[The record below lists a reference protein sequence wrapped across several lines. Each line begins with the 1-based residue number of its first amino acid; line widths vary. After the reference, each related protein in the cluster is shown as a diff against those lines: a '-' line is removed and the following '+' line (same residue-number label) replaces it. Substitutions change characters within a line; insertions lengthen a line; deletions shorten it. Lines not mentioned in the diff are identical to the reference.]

1 MFAKQVSKSSS
12 DSDSGSD
19 SDSDSDDDSGES
31 EDWASSSESSSS
43 SDSDAG
49 EYAEL
54 KGRARWLKKNTV
66 VKKKNIVSKEEKEK
80 NRLQKKAERE
90 KEKLLQQEAAVSSK
104 TILPEANLTPSI
116 LDRKVNEIVSSR
128 GKKGTDKHAVVRQLE
143 ALSRLAVRFG
153 PRTEVPV
160 LMHLITA
167 QFDLQRN
174 MDDFME
180 VDSWR
185 VCARHLNRIASIL
198 GDEKKNWTL
207 GVLAGDEVTND
218 MILINAASKGNMFS
232 GDKSKLKAAAGGNM
246 AGGAVD
252 IIGKDQQLINPNTGE
267 VETADERAERL
278 RIEKESNMSAE
289 ELSVIRVVGSL
300 SSFMTRLD
308 EEYIKSLQKISSHS
322 IEYVI
327 RLRDEGKLVDL
338 LAQVQSYYER
348 IGSDKEAAE
357 LAQLRI
363 EHLYYRHDS
372 IAEQVDKA
380 TKFYSVHGESSML
393 HPACLATGD
402 TAISSDYSKC
412 HPGAAGDKLNTITL
426 EDTDT
431 SSLIKSLCTYV
442 YSHGSDRSRTRAMLC
457 HIFHNALH
465 DRYLEARDL
474 LLMSHLQDNI
484 SQANDVSTM
493 ILFNRM
499 MATLGLAA
507 FRRGR
512 IWDAHQCLSDICS
525 GRVRELLAQGVST
538 GRFSDKTP
546 EQEKAEKRRQVPY
559 HQHINLD
566 LLEACHLIS
575 AMFLEVPHMA
585 NTMNDPS
592 VSYRKIISR
601 TFRKNHEIYERQI
614 FTGPPEQTRDHV
626 MCATRALMKGDW
638 KKCADLLV
646 NLNVWQLV
654 PGEDSGNKIKAML
667 IEKIKLE
674 GLRTYVLTFAKQ
686 YDSLSLTQLCSM
698 FDLNKNTVHSVVS
711 KMMINR
717 ELYASWD
724 QPTETVVLRKVE
736 PSQLQILALQFAEK
750 ATGLVEA
757 NERLL
762 DAKSGTY
769 GYKDTEWKGNG
780 GGRWDGGQGGGQ
792 RHGQSAYRSGYKSG
806 GRGGGRG
813 GSRGGA
819 GRGRGRGRAKSGK
832 TQVKSR
838 W

>member
-1 MFAKQVSKSSS
+1 
-12 DSDSGSD
+12 
-19 SDSDSDDDSGES
+19 
-31 EDWASSSESSSS
+31 
-43 SDSDAG
+43 
-49 EYAEL
+49 
-54 KGRARWLKKNTV
+54 
-66 VKKKNIVSKEEKEK
+66 
-80 NRLQKKAERE
+80 
-90 KEKLLQQEAAVSSK
+90 
-104 TILPEANLTPSI
+104 
-116 LDRKVNEIVSSR
+116 
-128 GKKGTDKHAVVRQLE
+128 
-143 ALSRLAVRFG
+143 
-153 PRTEVPV
+153 
-160 LMHLITA
+160 MHLITS
-167 QFDLQRN
+167 QFDLQRT

-198 GDEKKNWTL
+198 GDRNKNWIL
-207 GVLAGDEVTND
+207 GVLAGDEVTNE
-218 MILINAASKGNMFS
+218 MILIAATSKGNMFS
-232 GDKSKLKAAAGGNM
+232 GDKSKLKAAAGGNLE
-246 AGGAVD
+246 GGAVD
-252 IIGKDQQLINPNTGE
+252 IIGKEQELINPHTGD
-267 VETADERAERL
+267 VETADERAERV
-278 RIEKESNMSAE
+278 RIENEAKMTDL
-289 ELSVIRVVGSL
+289 ELQTIRVVGSL

-322 IEYVI
+322 VDYVI
-327 RLRDEGKLVDL
+327 RLRDEGKLVEL
-338 LAQVQSYYER
+338 LARVQTYYER
-348 IGSDKEAAE
+348 IGSYSEAAE

-363 EHLYYRHDS
+363 EHLYYRHDT

-380 TKFYSVHGESSML
+380 TNFYALHGESSML
-393 HPACLATGD
+393 HPACLGTED
-402 TAISSDYSKC
+402 IPVSNDFSKF
-412 HPGAAGDKLNTITL
+412 HPGASSGKLNVTSPTYTNTSALIT
-426 EDTDT
+426 
-431 SSLIKSLCTYV
+431 SLCTYV
-442 YSHGSDRSRTRAMLC
+442 YKHGSDRSRTRAMLC

-507 FRRGR
+507 FRLGR
-512 IWDAHQCLSDICS
+512 TWDAHQCLSDICS

-546 EQEKAEKRRQVPY
+546 DQEKAEKRRQIPY

-585 NTMNDPS
+585 NSNDS
-592 VSYRKIISR
+592 SSNYRKVISR

-638 KKCADLLV
+638 RKCADLLV
-646 NLNVWQLV
+646 NLDVWQLV
-654 PGEDSGNKIKAML
+654 PGENASENIQKML
-667 IEKIKLE
+667 VEKIKLE
-674 GLRTYVLTFAKQ
+674 GLRTYVLTYSKQ
-686 YDSLSLTQLCSM
+686 YDSLSLSQLCNM
-698 FDLNKNTVHSVVS
+698 FDLSKNTVHSVVS

-750 ATGLVEA
+750 AAGLVEA

-762 DAKSGTY
+762 DAKNGTY
-769 GYKDTEWKGNG
+769 GYKDSDWKG
-780 GGRWDGGQGGGQ
+780 RWGDGDRGQSSGQKYVQGGD
-792 RHGQSAYRSGYKSG
+792 RNYRSWHKGGG

-813 GSRGGA
+813 GRGSGGK
-819 GRGRGRGRAKSGK
+819 GRGRGRGRGRHASSS
-832 TQVKSR
+832 QNQSSHR